1 MEATIHD
8 FQSLFQQQNQEDDE
22 CCWQPPT
29 KKIKVVEAKKVVIII
44 PIMAERLPNIVD
56 TYIHWSMNGFDV
68 ILVATKDDKEKAN
81 DILVLEQHNTIKVLS
96 YTPSTHPNAG
106 VAKEEAYNILQGYL
120 DQPNFMYALLLDDT
134 VNNITDT
141 STGKSI
147 MTYPEDFCRAVE
159 QFTEESP
166 IFGGTVSPDRN
177 RKRCKQGGVV
187 KGGFLQQAII
197 FSCRGTPTLSK
208 HFKDADE
215 YVTMMRGIMYRKV
228 PFGEDVTF
236 QISLYEHR
244 VLPEKESAQFWG
256 IGVYRIK
263 HESATKRPFTEME
276 DTTKEALKEMIV
288 YLKNQDALKI
298 NPDNNELTGVR
309 VIPDGDVRIY
319 IKGSEGER
327 PWREAYNYTFPKTRE
342 SWPNYTDTWNA

>member
-68 ILVATKDDKEKAN
+68 ILVATEGDKEKAN
-81 DILVLEQHNTIKVLS
+81 DIIVLEQHNTIKVLS

-134 VNNITDT
+134 VNNITNT
-141 STGKSI
+141 STRKSI
-147 MTYPEDFCRAVE
+147 MTNPDDFCKAVE
-159 QFTEESP
+159 QFAEESP

-177 RKRCKQGGVV
+177 RKRCKKRKRCKQGGVHV
-187 KGGFLQQAII
+187 IEGGFLQQAIV
-197 FSCRGTPTLSK
+197 FSCRGAATLMK
-208 HFKDADE
+208 HFKNVDE
-215 YVTMMRGIMYRKV
+215 YVSTMRGLTYRRV
-228 PFGEDVTF
+228 PFGEDVAF
-236 QISLYEHR
+236 QISLYEHG
-244 VLPEKESAQFWG
+244 VLPEYKKTQFWG

-263 HESATKRPFTEME
+263 HESATKCEMD
-276 DTTKEALKEMIV
+276 DTNKEPLKEMIV
-288 YLKNQDALKI
+288 YLRDRGALKI
-298 NPDNNELTGVR
+298 DPHTNELTGVR
-309 VIPDGDVRIY
+309 VIPGGRVRIY
-319 IKGSEGER
+319 ITGDEGER
-327 PWREAYNYTFPKTRE
+327 PWREAYNYAFPNT
-342 SWPNYTDTWNA
+342 N